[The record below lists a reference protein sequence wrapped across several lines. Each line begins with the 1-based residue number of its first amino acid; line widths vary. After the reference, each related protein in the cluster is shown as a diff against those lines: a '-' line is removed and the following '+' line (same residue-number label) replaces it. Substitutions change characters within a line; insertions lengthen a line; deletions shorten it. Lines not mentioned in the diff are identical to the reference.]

1 MAASACA
8 DDENGLHALKPS
20 LEAAKSRNRLQ
31 IAMDKP
37 TESRVIFSITPRRLN
52 VMLDPTDR
60 ALVGLLREN
69 ARIGHAEAARRLN
82 LSRTTVQARVES
94 LERRGVIVG
103 YTVRLAEEVSRRL
116 VRAHVTIVIAPKAS
130 AAVVSTLQR
139 MAEIRALHSVSG
151 PFDLLA
157 VVEAQDV
164 PSLDA
169 AIDRIGTLDGVE
181 RTQSSIILSTKF
193 ER

>member
-1 MAASACA
+1 M
-8 DDENGLHALKPS
+8 
-20 LEAAKSRNRLQ
+20 Q

-37 TESRVIFSITPRRLN
+37 TESRHVLGRTPVRLVIT
-52 VMLDPTDR
+52 MLDATDR
-60 ALVGLLREN
+60 ALIALLREN
-69 ARIGHAEAARRLN
+69 ARIGHAEAARRLK

-94 LERRGVIVG
+94 LERRGIIVG
-103 YTVRLAEEVSRRL
+103 YTIRLAEEMSRRL
-116 VRAHVTIVIAPKAS
+116 VRAQVTIIVATKAS
-130 AAVVSTLQR
+130 AAVTKALQR
-139 MAEIRALHSVSG
+139 MPALRALYSVSG

-157 VVEAQDV
+157 VVEAEDV

-169 AIDRIGTLDGVE
+169 AIDGIGAVEGVE

>member
-1 MAASACA
+1 
-8 DDENGLHALKPS
+8 
-20 LEAAKSRNRLQ
+20 
-31 IAMDKP
+31 MDKLTKGRDVP
-37 TESRVIFSITPRRLN
+37 GVSPPILVISMI
-52 VMLDPTDR
+52 DPTDK
-60 ALVGLLREN
+60 ALLALLREN

-103 YTVRLAEEVSRRL
+103 YTVRLAEEIGRRL
-116 VRAHVTIVIAPKAS
+116 VRAHVTMVVAPKAA
-130 AAVVSTLQR
+130 AAVTKALQR
-139 MAEIRALHSVSG
+139 IPAVQALHSVSG

-157 VVEAQDV
+157 LVEAEDV

-169 AIDRIGTLDGVE
+169 AIDAIGAVDGVE

-193 ER
+193 DR

>member
-1 MAASACA
+1 M
-8 DDENGLHALKPS
+8 
-20 LEAAKSRNRLQ
+20 Q

-37 TESRVIFSITPRRLN
+37 TESRHLSGEMPNRL
-52 VMLDPTDR
+52 VTSMLDGTDR
-60 ALVGLLREN
+60 ALLALLREN
-69 ARIGHAEAARRLN
+69 ARIGHAEAARRLK

-94 LERRGVIVG
+94 LERRGIIVG

-116 VRAHVTIVIAPKAS
+116 VRAQVTIIVAAKAS
-130 AAVVSTLQR
+130 AAVTKALQR
-139 MAEIRALHSVSG
+139 MPAVRALYSVSG
-151 PFDLLA
+151 SFDLLA
-157 VVEAQDV
+157 VVAAEDV

-169 AIDRIGTLDGVE
+169 AIDAIGAVEGVE